1 METPTDEE
9 AGQNPIKADIVQR
22 HARFCYQLGCRR
34 GFVSPIVPIDE
45 DDDNQDERF
54 PLAFEPEETVFS
66 VDTKRFISME

>member
-9 AGQNPIKADIVQR
+9 AGQNPIEADIAQR
-22 HARFCYQLGCRR
+22 HDWYYYQLGCRR
-34 GFVSPIVPIDE
+34 GFVSPIVPVDE
-45 DDDNQDERF
+45 EDDNQDERF